1 MKKNLRWK
9 IILVLGVIALSVF
22 LAYPPSTKIRYGLDL
37 EGGMH
42 LVLQVVTDD
51 AINNETNQEIL
62 RLQDQMKRK
71 DISYDTIVK
80 SDERIGRI
88 SLQGFD
94 PEKERDV
101 RDLLDEYFGEWD
113 ASFSGNNAI
122 MTMKANAA
130 TYFRDQAVKQSI
142 ETIRGRV
149 DELGLS
155 EIPIQRQG
163 GLQGERIIVE
173 LPGIEDPERVKN
185 ILKTTARLEWRLVE
199 AGPAATQ
206 EALLTE
212 YDGKVPEAMEI
223 LPGDQRRNL
232 GGNYYLVNQVSIVSG
247 EDLRD
252 ARRSQDEWNNPAVS
266 FRLSPEAG
274 RRFYK
279 FTSDNLGRLL
289 SVVLDNK
296 VITAATIEDRIS
308 DTGIIRGNFTVE
320 AVEDLTV
327 ALRAGALPASIKYL
341 EERTIGPS
349 LGADSIRK
357 GLTSIIIALILILIF
372 MVVYYRLAG
381 VNAVSALILNILIL
395 AGALAYFKAHLTLP
409 GIAGIIL
416 TIGMAVDA
424 NVLVF
429 ERIREELAQGKSI
442 LSSIASGFSRAFKT
456 ILDANVTTIIAAVF
470 LFQFWTGPIRGF
482 AITLIIGITA
492 SMFTAVFVSRLIFD
506 VTLTKKKKR
515 EKLSI

>member
-9 IILVLGVIALSVF
+9 IVLVLGIIALAIF
-22 LAYPPSTKIRYGLDL
+22 LAYPPAQKIQYGLDL

-51 AINNETNQEIL
+51 AINNEANQEIL
-62 RLQDQMKRK
+62 RLQEQMKRK
-71 DISYDTIVK
+71 DISYDTIIK
-80 SDERIGRI
+80 SEERMGRI

-94 PEKERDV
+94 PAKEREV

-113 ASFSGNNAI
+113 TTFSGNNATL
-122 MTMKANAA
+122 TMKSNAA

-142 ETIRGRV
+142 ETIRNRV

-185 ILKTTARLEWRLVE
+185 ILKTTAQLEWRLVE

-206 EALLTE
+206 GILLTE
-212 YDGKVPEAMEI
+212 YEGRVPLDMEI
-223 LPGDQRRNL
+223 LPGDPRRDL
-232 GGNYYLVNQVSIVSG
+232 GGNYYLVNRVAAVSG
-247 EDLRD
+247 KDLRD

-279 FTSDNLGRLL
+279 FTSDNLNRLL
-289 SVVLDNK
+289 CVVLDGK

-308 DTGIIRGNFTVE
+308 DTGIIRGQFTAE

-357 GLTSIIIALILILIF
+357 GLTSIIIALVLILVF
-372 MVVYYRLAG
+372 MMVYYRLAG

-429 ERIREELAQGKSI
+429 ERIREELSQGKSV
-442 LSSIASGFSRAFKT
+442 LSAIASGFSRAFKT

-470 LFQFWTGPIRGF
+470 LFQFGTGPIRGF

-506 VTLTKKKKR
+506 ITVSKKKRR